1 MSTIVALGDD
11 DRLDGFA
18 LAGAT
23 VVTGTTDEELRAAWG
38 ALDSDVGLV
47 ILSTHASEVLD
58 SLLGERTDLL
68 TAVLP

>member
-1 MSTIVALGDD
+1 MSKIVALGDD

-23 VVTGTTDEELRAAWG
+23 VVTATTDDELRAAWS

-47 ILSTHASEVLD
+47 ILSTHASEVLEP
-58 SLLGERTDLL
+58 LLGGRTDLL